1 MIKLKINGLEW
12 RVKFTHDKEEL
23 KEDLL
28 GLCVFTQLKIYIADD
43 ADNAVVRTSIL
54 HELVHAYL
62 FSYGFTKVKDS
73 DDLMFSEEQICDF
86 VAMNLISIL
95 DMANKLYDAYE
106 NCK

>member
-1 MIKLKINGLEW
+1 MTKLKINGLEW
-12 RVKFTHDKEEL
+12 RVKFTHDREEL

-28 GLCVFTQLKIYIADD
+28 GLCVFTQLKIYVADD
-43 ADNAVVRTSIL
+43 VDDAVVRTSII

-62 FSYGFTKVKDS
+62 FSYGFTEAKDT
-73 DDLMFSEEQICDF
+73 DNLMFSEEQICDF

-95 DMANKLYDAYE
+95 EMANKLYDAYE